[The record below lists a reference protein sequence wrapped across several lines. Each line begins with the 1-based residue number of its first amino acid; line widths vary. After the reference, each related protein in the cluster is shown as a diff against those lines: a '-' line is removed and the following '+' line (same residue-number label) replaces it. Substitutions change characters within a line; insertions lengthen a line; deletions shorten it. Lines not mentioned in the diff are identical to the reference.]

1 VELTQRRYADVVI
14 LALSGRVDH
23 GNAEAFKAALWPHLA
38 ACAEDGDRLVL
49 DLSGLEYIS
58 SAGLRI
64 LMLAARDVR
73 ERSGTLVV
81 CGLQP
86 VVSEIFG
93 ISRFDAVFR
102 VYLGVR
108 AALADLSPRAAAAYA
123 GA

>member
-1 VELTQRRYADVVI
+1 
-14 LALSGRVDH
+14 VDH
-23 GNAEAFKAALWPHLA
+23 GNADAFRAALWPHLA
-38 ACAEDGDRLVL
+38 ACTAGGDQLVL
-49 DLSGLEYIS
+49 DLSRLEYIS

-64 LMLAARDVR
+64 LMLAAREVR
-73 ERSGTLVV
+73 PRDGVLVV

-108 AALADLSPRAAAAYA
+108 AALAELSPGATAAYA
-123 GA
+123 GT